1 MQDSGIAILFKG
13 INFQRLL
20 GGLWV
25 TLRIALVSIG
35 LSCALGLLF
44 GRLTHLA
51 GLEQREPDE
60 DDRDED
66 ESDD

>member
-25 TLRIALVSIG
+25 TLRIALISIG
-35 LSCALGLLF
+35 LSCVVGGVPAL
-44 GRLTHLA
+44 
-51 GLEQREPDE
+51 P
-60 DDRDED
+60 
-66 ESDD
+66 S